1 MLGQW
6 ICGKLR
12 RQVHGR
18 AAGLL
23 FRRAGARALNRR
35 KRPVS
40 GRKQIG
46 MNG

>member
-35 KRPVS
+35 KRPSAGENGS
-40 GRKQIG
+40 G
-46 MNG
+46 